1 MRSLHS
7 PQRLAT
13 LAVPLTAALAL
24 GACSSEESSDTSSG
38 AVSNAPFA
46 ESTADTSAEE
56 SSEPV
61 LGKVSDDGSC
71 DTEVVDIDHESPS
84 MTLIYNIPG
93 GTPENDLTTEVHFTD
108 PERKPEFGGGL
119 GHGGGEDDSRASL
132 KTGIPNEDIDR
143 IVVTATPVNGG
154 TETCTLDVE

>member
-24 GACSSEESSDTSSG
+24 GACSSEGSSDTSSG
-38 AVSNAPFA
+38 AVSNAP
-46 ESTADTSAEE
+46 SQSPLPTQVQRSRRNP
-56 SSEPV
+56 SR
-61 LGKVSDDGSC
+61 GKVSDDGSC

-108 PERKPEFGGGL
+108 PEREPEFGGGL